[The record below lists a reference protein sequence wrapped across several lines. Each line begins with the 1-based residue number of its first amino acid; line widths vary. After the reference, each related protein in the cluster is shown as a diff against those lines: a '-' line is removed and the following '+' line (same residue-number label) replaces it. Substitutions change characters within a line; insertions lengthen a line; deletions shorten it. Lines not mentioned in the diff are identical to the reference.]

1 MFPLHTLNTTSRT
14 KIKTMFI
21 NAYYCNIFLIPKY
34 FQQYLKKENKLSC
47 FLPNMKYGAAVYNVV
62 PKNLRLLLH
71 KWWILHILNIFYRHT
86 LFSTGTFRSAS
97 GQINL
102 AEMQAQS

>member
-1 MFPLHTLNTTSRT
+1 
-14 KIKTMFI
+14 MFI
-21 NAYYCNIFLIPKY
+21 NVHYFNIFLIPKY

-71 KWWILHILNIFYRHT
+71 KWILHS
-86 LFSTGTFRSAS
+86 LFSIDILSF
-97 GQINL
+97 Q
-102 AEMQAQS
+102 QAHLEVHQVK